1 MHPESPDL
9 ERAKQLIDQLKLSG
23 FRFQRLA
30 PGEDA
35 PLVGHRVS
43 ERWLD
48 LIHIEGFSRHCFAWR
63 QQASPLIVPTSGPLR
78 QRVDG
83 TALDVL
89 TEVLSWPAE
98 AESGP

>member
-1 MHPESPDL
+1 MHPDSPDL
-9 ERAKQLIDQLKLSG
+9 ERAKQLIDQLKLNG
-23 FRFQRLA
+23 FWFQRLA

-43 ERWLD
+43 QRWLD

-63 QQASPLIVPTSGPLR
+63 QQASPLIGPACGPQR
-78 QRVDG
+78 RRVDG

-89 TEVLSWPAE
+89 SEVLSWQAE
-98 AESGP
+98 A